1 MKNLSTRT
9 KVEIMLGKLV
19 IMIIQSLIGF
29 GAFLTTIWLVCSL
42 YNLILNH
49 TWAFIVLGIVDIIL
63 FVKMLLS

>member
-1 MKNLSTRT
+1 MKNLSDKT

-29 GAFLTTIWLVCSL
+29 GALLMTIWLVCLTFNFIS
-42 YNLILNH
+42 NH
-49 TWAFIVLGIVDIIL
+49 TWAFIVLGIIDIIL

>member
-19 IMIIQSLIGF
+19 IMIIQTLIGL
-29 GAFLTTIWLVCSL
+29 GALLTTIWLVCSL
-42 YNLILNH
+42 FNFISNH
-49 TWAFIVLGIVDIIL
+49 FWAFIVLGIVDIIL

>member
-19 IMIIQSLIGF
+19 IMIIQTLIGF
-29 GAFLTTIWLVCSL
+29 GAFLTTIWLVCLL

-49 TWAFIVLGIVDIIL
+49 TWAFIVLGIIDIIL

>member
-19 IMIIQSLIGF
+19 IMIIQTLIGF
-29 GAFLTTIWLVCSL
+29 GALLTTIWLVCLL

-49 TWAFIVLGIVDIIL
+49 TWAFIILGIVDIIL

>member
-19 IMIIQSLIGF
+19 IMIIQTLIGL
-29 GAFLTTIWLVCSL
+29 GALLTTIWLVCLLFNFIS
-42 YNLILNH
+42 NH
-49 TWAFIVLGIVDIIL
+49 VWAFIVLGIVDIIL